1 MNMITVTQ
9 NLEDLRKNYSNYPPR
24 SYEHKTKSN
33 NWLKLHGKTM
43 RRKPFKR
50 EMMILDEFWMIH

>member
-1 MNMITVTQ
+1 MIITIQ
-9 NLEDLRKNYSNYPPR
+9 SLEQLKKYYPDYSQR

-43 RRKPFKR
+43 RRKPFKQNVI
-50 EMMILDEFWMIH
+50 MMLDEFWMIH